1 MAGPKK
7 REKMLEFDRE
17 ILRAVLGGRLATL
30 KLREELAESNGES
43 YRVYIEV
50 CKRRG
55 GIEEGA
61 QSIRKLVSLPL
72 PRQAS
77 RFSHE

>member
-17 ILRAVLGGRLATL
+17 ILRAVLGERLATL

-43 YRVYIEV
+43 CRVYSEV